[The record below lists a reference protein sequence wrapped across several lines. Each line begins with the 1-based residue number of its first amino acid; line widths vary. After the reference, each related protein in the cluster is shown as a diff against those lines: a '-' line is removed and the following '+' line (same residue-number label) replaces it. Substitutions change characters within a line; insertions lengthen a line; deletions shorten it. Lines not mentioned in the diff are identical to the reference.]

1 LTTGL
6 ELIALAGLLVIAAA
20 IGRLYVRAGHRP
32 APAPPPALADGDD
45 QRVFI
50 PMPDALKTRD
60 EMVAWMIGDMPR
72 IVEEL
77 ARAKS

>member
-1 LTTGL
+1 MATGL
-6 ELIALAGLLVIAAA
+6 ELIALAGLLAIAAA
-20 IGRLYVRAGHRP
+20 VGRRFVRGGHRSG
-32 APAPPPALADGDD
+32 PPPALADAADR
-45 QRVFI
+45 QVFI

>member
-1 LTTGL
+1 LTTGF
-6 ELIALAGLLVIAAA
+6 ELIALAGLLATVAA
-20 IGRLYVRAGHRP
+20 LGHRFAGARP
-32 APAPPPALADGDD
+32 RSGPPPALADADG
-45 QRVFI
+45 QRVFV
-50 PMPDALKTRD
+50 PMPDALKTRE